1 MLLRAIW
8 GKIFVYRSD
17 IDPNYEAYPEI
28 TEKNIR
34 WLKVILNW
42 KTCLFFFVSVFPS
55 DDAATLL
62 VRAD

>member
-42 KTCLFFFVSVFPS
+42 KTCLLTIFVCFSFPFQ
-55 DDAATLL
+55 
-62 VRAD
+62 